1 MWIVDTEAQLHDAI
15 MTARQQRQAL
25 AVLGHGSKSGL
36 GRLVSGVQPLH
47 VAGMAGIVDYQPGEL
62 IVTVRPG
69 TPVAELEA
77 VLAAQNQQLAFEPAD
92 WGPIWNHQP
101 HHGTVGGMVAAGISG
116 PRRLKAG
123 AVRDHILGA
132 RGVSG
137 LGIAFSCGAKVV
149 KNVTGF
155 DLPKLLCGSMGT
167 LAVLSEVTLRVAPR
181 PASQRTLIY
190 HDLDGHAALSL
201 MRDAAASTTEI
212 SAAAH
217 RPGTNPA
224 TLIRIEGS
232 AASVAERARALKAEL
247 DSHAAM
253 TQVVDDVSQ
262 EVWQEIRDVRDFCG
276 NERPLWRLYLPP
288 SRAALMVAEI
298 ERNLPCQALF
308 DRAGSL
314 VWLQSES
321 DDTGEARLRDAVSRI
336 QGQATLMRA
345 APGLRTAPFHP
356 EADAVGKISEMIK
369 LAYDPLGILEPGRM
383 VRGR

>member
-1 MWIVDTEAQLHDAI
+1 MWIVTTEAQLQEAI
-15 MTARQQRQAL
+15 ATARHQRQAL
-25 AVLGHGSKSGL
+25 AVLGHGSKSQL
-36 GRLVSGVQPLH
+36 GRPVGGVQPLH

-62 IVTVRPG
+62 IITVRPG
-69 TPVAELEA
+69 TPVCEVEA
-77 VLAAQNQQLAFEPAD
+77 LLATKNQQLAFEPAD
-92 WGPIWNHQP
+92 WGPLWNHAP
-101 HHGTVGGMVAAGISG
+101 HHGTIGGMVAAAISG

-123 AVRDHILGA
+123 ALRDHILGA

-137 LGIAFSCGAKVV
+137 LGIAFACGAKVV

-181 PASQRTLIY
+181 AASQRTLIY
-190 HDLDGHAALSL
+190 HDLDAHAALSL

-217 RPGTNPA
+217 RPGDNPA
-224 TLIRIEGS
+224 TLIRLEGS
-232 AASVAERARALKAEL
+232 HNAVAERARALKTEL

-253 TQVVDDVSQ
+253 TQVVDEVSQ
-262 EVWQEIRDVRDFCG
+262 DVWQEIRDVDDFTG

-288 SRAALMVAEI
+288 SRAALTVAEI
-298 ERNLPCQALF
+298 ERNLPCRVLY

-314 VWLQSES
+314 VWLESLS
-321 DDTGEARLRDAVSRI
+321 DDCGEARVRDAVSRV

-345 APGLRTAPFHP
+345 AAGLRNAPFHP

-369 LAYDPLGILEPGRM
+369 LAYDPQGILEPGRM